1 MFHKETAL
9 ARALSIALVLSLIS
23 SLGFF
28 MFDASDQIGSADP
41 RLIPN
46 GNYTSTVFWEFAD
59 PGNYT
64 TTDIDLSNQE
74 AKLSVS
80 NHSWEQTSALDF
92 WNGTVDNTNATT
104 DGRIKLSD
112 LTNNAIANGNFTTNT
127 DWVYENSPYGNVSS
141 QYSPLDQTSLLTH
154 DNNPG
159 ISSFYEVV
167 TVENATGDGSTNP
180 GGLQANESLRYVD
193 LQWYHLDGSSS
204 EYVLVQGFN
213 PSLVPQGKISK
224 VVLWATYRVDT
235 ASYNSQTSLMCKNE
249 TGDFI
254 RTDIIPID
262 GELSDTT
269 KSFDITSLYSTW
281 SNATISQL
289 EVRFQN
295 LDSPPYA
302 WVEINSIWLEVFIEP
317 IDETGSVYQTF
328 SRSNI
333 VGYSDTGQFDFNS
346 ALNKTN
352 IDISSDPGN
361 VTLSSTGSRM
371 TTTIVQ
377 DSATGKDA
385 YIEAGSN
392 SKQNFGG
399 DTTLMTL
406 SPSGSSSERRFLIQL
421 NFSSLPLDA
430 RVESSYLWMYMG
442 TNLGPGWNISFYR
455 LTTSW
460 TESNVT
466 WEDPWSTFGADFNWT
481 DLLTTTHIK
490 YSDGDNVWVGWDL
503 TDAVRDWGA
512 GNHSARY
519 NNFGMIGIIDNTTLV
534 ANSILP
540 STCSYLF

>member
-1 MFHKETAL
+1 L
-9 ARALSIALVLSLIS
+9 
-23 SLGFF
+23 
-28 MFDASDQIGSADP
+28 
-41 RLIPN
+41 
-46 GNYTSTVFWEFAD
+46 
-59 PGNYT
+59 
-64 TTDIDLSNQE
+64 
-74 AKLSVS
+74 
-80 NHSWEQTSALDF
+80 
-92 WNGTVDNTNATT
+92 
-104 DGRIKLSD
+104 
-112 LTNNAIANGNFTTNT
+112 
-127 DWVYENSPYGNVSS
+127 
-141 QYSPLDQTSLLTH
+141 
-154 DNNPG
+154 
-159 ISSFYEVV
+159 
-167 TVENATGDGSTNP
+167 
-180 GGLQANESLRYVD
+180 
-193 LQWYHLDGSSS
+193 
-204 EYVLVQGFN
+204 
-213 PSLVPQGKISK
+213 
-224 VVLWATYRVDT
+224 
-235 ASYNSQTSLMCKNE
+235 
-249 TGDFI
+249 
-254 RTDIIPID
+254 
-262 GELSDTT
+262 
-269 KSFDITSLYSTW
+269 
-281 SNATISQL
+281 
-289 EVRFQN
+289 QN

-328 SRSNI
+328 SRSDI
-333 VGYSDTGQFDFNS
+333 VGNHDTGQFDFNS

-361 VTLSSTGSRM
+361 VTLSSTGSRV

-377 DSATGKDA
+377 DFATGKDA

-399 DTTLMTL
+399 DATLMTL
-406 SPSGSSSERRFLIQL
+406 SPSGSSSERILIQL

-519 NNFGMIGIIDNTTLV
+519 NNFGMIGIIDNTTLTIDRQF
-534 ANSILP
+534 NSSETPQTQYCPKLVVTYSTQIYDTSGSIVSRPYDAGQKVMWKNIRWDETVLP
-540 STCSYLF
+540 GTTSISVQTRTGSTEPKRRSDSLRSRQIPPVQGRVLHIRSELHSHTLGNPGAMGGCQAGIGLLRGGLAEYRHGHSDRTHR

>member
-74 AKLSVS
+74 AKLSVG

-180 GGLQANESLRYVD
+180 GGLQANESLRYAD

-269 KSFDITSLYSTW
+269 
-281 SNATISQL
+281 
-289 EVRFQN
+289 
-295 LDSPPYA
+295 
-302 WVEINSIWLEVFIEP
+302 EP
-317 IDETGSVYQTF
+317 
-328 SRSNI
+328 
-333 VGYSDTGQFDFNS
+333 
-346 ALNKTN
+346 
-352 IDISSDPGN
+352 
-361 VTLSSTGSRM
+361 
-371 TTTIVQ
+371 
-377 DSATGKDA
+377 
-385 YIEAGSN
+385 
-392 SKQNFGG
+392 
-399 DTTLMTL
+399 
-406 SPSGSSSERRFLIQL
+406 
-421 NFSSLPLDA
+421 
-430 RVESSYLWMYMG
+430 
-442 TNLGPGWNISFYR
+442 
-455 LTTSW
+455 
-460 TESNVT
+460 
-466 WEDPWSTFGADFNWT
+466 
-481 DLLTTTHIK
+481 
-490 YSDGDNVWVGWDL
+490 
-503 TDAVRDWGA
+503 
-512 GNHSARY
+512 
-519 NNFGMIGIIDNTTLV
+519 
-534 ANSILP
+534 
-540 STCSYLF
+540 